1 MIVLCQKL
9 MPRILRI
16 YTTPDWSSIGDFE
29 LLDHI
34 LDQCILTN
42 SKIIVLFS
50 NPNPDEKEYPFPP
63 ISYIITIAAK
73 LLMLRSKISEAV
85 DYNIIHL
92 QDDEARSNVN
102 NFLQYYTP
110 VNPTHVVE
118 TKEEIVAILNGD

>member
-1 MIVLCQKL
+1 
-9 MPRILRI
+9 
-16 YTTPDWSSIGDFE
+16 
-29 LLDHI
+29 
-34 LDQCILTN
+34 
-42 SKIIVLFS
+42 VLFS

-102 NFLQYYTP
+102 NSLQYYTP